1 MAFLKTTQLTL
12 VVIVS
17 LVLSVPSFA
26 ANTTIEDGTLSVGDQ
41 TFRYLSAGMEGRP
54 IVLLYGWPQSAD
66 EFSEIIPGLS
76 GQFIV
81 YAPDLSGIGGS
92 NAPDQ
97 DWRKEA
103 LAHDLDTF
111 IDALG
116 LEDPLIVGHD
126 IGGMIAYAYA
136 RLFPDELAG
145 LIILDVPVPGLAPWD
160 TVAKSPHAWHFDFH
174 NQIGLTE
181 ELVMGLQ
188 AEYFRYFIDSTAANP
203 KSISEGDI
211 ALYSEA
217 YGTLERLRAGF
228 ELYRAFEEDAAFF
241 RSRDDRFDVPM
252 LVVGAEFSTAAAL
265 PVMADSFAA
274 QSATNVTTLEI
285 AGAGHW
291 LPEERPAATIDA
303 ITAFAARLGNR

>member
-1 MAFLKTTQLTL
+1 
-12 VVIVS
+12 
-17 LVLSVPSFA
+17 
-26 ANTTIEDGTLSVGDQ
+26 
-41 TFRYLSAGMEGRP
+41 
-54 IVLLYGWPQSAD
+54 
-66 EFSEIIPGLS
+66 
-76 GQFIV
+76 
-81 YAPDLSGIGGS
+81 
-92 NAPDQ
+92 
-97 DWRKEA
+97 
-103 LAHDLDTF
+103 
-111 IDALG
+111 
-116 LEDPLIVGHD
+116 
-126 IGGMIAYAYA
+126 
-136 RLFPDELAG
+136 
-145 LIILDVPVPGLAPWD
+145 
-160 TVAKSPHAWHFDFH
+160 
-174 NQIGLTE
+174 
-181 ELVMGLQ
+181 MGLQ